1 MVPSQRKER
10 FAMANNS
17 SSTNHGKIH
26 FMLKST
32 PPRVSFHQ
40 DMTDEERK
48 IMLEHINYWTDK
60 QNQGIALVFG
70 PVLNPAEP
78 HGLAII
84 EVENEEQ
91 VPKLIAEDPA
101 VIAGLMTTEF
111 YPMKA
116 VIKE

>member
-1 MVPSQRKER
+1 MSNKIS
-10 FAMANNS
+10 NN
-17 SSTNHGKIH
+17 NPEKIH

-32 PPRVSFHQ
+32 PPRVTFHQ
-40 DMTDEERK
+40 DMTEEERNN
-48 IMLEHINYWTDK
+48 MLQHITYWTDM

-70 PVLNPAEP
+70 PVLNPSAP

-84 EVENEEQ
+84 EVENQEQ

-101 VIAGLMTTEF
+101 VITGIMTTEF

-116 VIKE
+116 IIKK

>member
-1 MVPSQRKER
+1 MSHNISS
-10 FAMANNS
+10 NN
-17 SSTNHGKIH
+17 TEKIH

-32 PPRVSFHQ
+32 PPRTTFHQ
-40 DMTDEERK
+40 DMTEDERS
-48 IMLEHINYWTDK
+48 IMQQHISYWMDK

-70 PVLNPAEP
+70 PVLNPSAP

-91 VPKLIAEDPA
+91 VPKYIAEDPA
-101 VIAGLMTTEF
+101 VVAGIMTTEF

-116 VIKE
+116 IIKK

>member
-1 MVPSQRKER
+1 M
-10 FAMANNS
+10 MNNTS
-17 SSTNHGKIH
+17 SNHQGKMH

-40 DMTDEERK
+40 DMTEEERN
-48 IMLEHINYWTDK
+48 IMLQHIDYWTDK
-60 QNQGIALVFG
+60 QNQGIALIFG
-70 PVLNPAEP
+70 PVLNPSAP

-84 EVENEEQ
+84 EVEKEEQ

-101 VIAGLMTTEF
+101 VIAGIMTTEF

-116 VIKE
+116 VIKK

>member
-1 MVPSQRKER
+1 MSHN
-10 FAMANNS
+10 FSSNN
-17 SSTNHGKIH
+17 TEKIH

-32 PPRVSFHQ
+32 PPRTTFHQ
-40 DMTDEERK
+40 DMTEDERS
-48 IMLEHINYWTDK
+48 IMQQHISYWMDK

-70 PVLNPAEP
+70 PVLNPSAP

-91 VPKLIAEDPA
+91 VPKFISEDPA
-101 VIAGLMTTEF
+101 VVAGIMTTEF

-116 VIKE
+116 IIKK

>member
-1 MVPSQRKER
+1 MT
-10 FAMANNS
+10 NNFS
-17 SSTNHGKIH
+17 GNSLEKIH
-26 FMLKST
+26 FMLKSI

-40 DMTDEERK
+40 DMTDKERN
-48 IMLEHINYWTDK
+48 IMMQHINYWTDK

-70 PVLNPAEP
+70 PVLNPSAP

-84 EVENEEQ
+84 EVENVEE

-101 VIAGLMTTEF
+101 VIAGIMTTEY

-116 VIKE
+116 VIKK